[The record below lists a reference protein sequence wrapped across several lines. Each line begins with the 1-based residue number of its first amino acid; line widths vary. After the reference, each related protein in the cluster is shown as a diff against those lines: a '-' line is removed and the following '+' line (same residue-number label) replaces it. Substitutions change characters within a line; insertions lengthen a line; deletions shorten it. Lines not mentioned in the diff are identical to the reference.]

1 LMAKE
6 TYLASKTRSNRPGWS
21 IGFRHPL
28 RTDSRGRPGLKMRR
42 GLGTADDAAADAMV
56 AEMNVILGDPAWWNA
71 SKRKEAE
78 IRFSNAIVEAFYD
91 EIQAGREDSEIV
103 RESKIHLPNSRDDG
117 YARVLFVGTTGAG
130 KTSLLRQLIGSDPDI
145 DRFPSTAPAKT
156 TIADIEVIQ
165 AAGPFEAVVTF
176 FSEFQAQANIEECVM
191 DAALATLEKAPKDK
205 VAERFLNH
213 RDQKFRL
220 SYLLGNWRT
229 PEDGNDADDMT
240 FDADDAGVIH
250 DTGDLTD
257 EERDAN
263 RLVIDAYLAR
273 IANLTNAVVDSLES
287 ELAAHLRTA
296 GPDRAAAHELIEENL
311 EGRLS
316 QEEAFHELVQD
327 ILDEV
332 RRRFDAVQSGDM
344 VRGRSGWPDMWLFE
358 STDRDEFIRQ
368 IRWFSSNHW
377 PQFGRLLTPLVDGIR
392 VRGPLFSSFVDGQP
406 KIALIDGQGLGHTPD
421 SSASVSTR
429 VTRRFAHVD
438 VILLVDNAQQ
448 PMQAAPLSVLRAV
461 TSSGHHAKLA
471 IAFTHFD
478 QIKGQNLPTFSE
490 KRAHVIASVHN
501 AMSSLRDVLGLSV
514 VNAIEHGLEERCF
527 MLGGVDR
534 QLATLPSRA
543 ADYMKGQLE
552 DLVRFFER
560 AIVPAP
566 ATEARPVYDPTGI
579 GFVVQEA
586 VNKFQGPWLARL
598 GMGTYEGFSKEHWA
612 RVKALNRRIAGEL
625 GDEYDTLQPVADLV
639 TQLRES
645 VSRFLNNPI
654 DWTRQPVDAQEEQAA
669 LAHVRQMVD
678 TGLHDLAVRRLVETH
693 LAEWRTAYE
702 EFRGPGST
710 RRRAVAIHAIYE
722 SAAPLPDA
730 VMTPPSATFLAEI
743 RRIVTAAIE
752 ANGGKVSV

>member
-1 LMAKE
+1 MAKD
-6 TYLASKTRSNRPGWS
+6 TYVASKTRSNRPGWS

-28 RTDSRGRPGLKMRR
+28 RTDARGRPGLKMRR
-42 GLGTADDAAADAMV
+42 GLGTSDAAAADAMV
-56 AEMNVILGDPAWWNA
+56 TEMNVILGDPAWWNA

-78 IRFSNAIVEAFYD
+78 LRFSRPIVEAFYD
-91 EIQAGREDSEIV
+91 EIQAGREDSEV
-103 RESKIHLPNSRDDG
+103 LRESKIHLPTADDG
-117 YARVLFVGTTGAG
+117 FARVLFVGTTGAG
-130 KTSLLRQLIGSDPDI
+130 KTSLLRQLIGSDPDV

-165 AAGPFEAVVTF
+165 APGRFDAVVTF
-176 FSEFQAQANIEECVM
+176 FSEFQAQANIEECVI
-191 DAALATLEKAPKDK
+191 DAALATLDKAPIDK
-205 VAERFLNH
+205 VADRFLNH

-229 PEDGNDADDMT
+229 GEGEGAADDLS
-240 FDADDAGVIH
+240 FDAADVAIVVRDEG
-250 DTGDLTD
+250 GDLTD
-257 EERDAN
+257 EERAAN
-263 RLVIDAYLAR
+263 RQAIESYISR
-273 IANLTNAVVDSLES
+273 IANLTNAVVESLES
-287 ELAAHLRTA
+287 ELAVDLRTA
-296 GPDRAAAHELIEENL
+296 GPDRAQELIEENL

-327 ILDEV
+327 ILDDV
-332 RRRFDAVQSGDM
+332 RKRFDAVEAGDV
-344 VRGRSGWPDMWLFE
+344 VRGRSGWPEMWVFD
-358 STDRDEFIRQ
+358 SNDRDEFIRQ

-392 VRGPLFSSFVDGQP
+392 VRGPLFSTCVDGQP

-429 VTRRFAHVD
+429 VTRRFGHVD

-490 KRAHVIASVHN
+490 KRAHVMASVHN
-501 AMSSLRDVLGLSV
+501 AMSSLRDVLGLSA
-514 VNAIEHGLEERCF
+514 VNALEHGLEERCF

-534 QLATLPSRA
+534 QLSTLPARA
-543 ADYMKGQLE
+543 ADYMRGQLR
-552 DLVRFFER
+552 DLVRFFET
-560 AIVPAP
+560 AIVPPPP
-566 ATEARPVYDPTGI
+566 ADARPVYDPTGI

-612 RVKALNRRIAGEL
+612 RVKALSRRIAGEL
-625 GDEYDTLQPVADLV
+625 DHEYDNLQPVADLV

-654 DWTRQPVDAQEEQAA
+654 EWTRQPADAQEEQAA
-669 LAHVRQMVD
+669 LARVRQMVD
-678 TGLHDLAVRRLVETH
+678 AALHDLAVRRLVETH

-710 RRRAVAIHAIYE
+710 HRRAVAIHAIYE

-730 VMTPPSATFLAEI
+730 VMTPPSAAFLAEI

-752 ANGGKVSV
+752 ANGGRVRV